1 MPIKLKSHSEF
12 RKFYHEFFPSVYAL
26 MCKYTEDYDIA
37 DDLAQEAFIK
47 VYECK
52 EEFDSIENAK
62 AFLYTV
68 ARNLYF
74 NYYKHEKIKDQAL
87 AIEGGEECE
96 LSWLD
101 EVTATETIRLLYAA
115 IDKLAPQTRKII
127 LLNLQGKNNNE
138 VAEILGISVNTVK
151 SMKKSAYSML
161 RKYLDRDGL
170 FLLYLFCDLPF

>member
-1 MPIKLKSHSEF
+1 M
-12 RKFYHEFFPSVYAL
+12 
-26 MCKYTEDYDIA
+26 
-37 DDLAQEAFIK
+37 
-47 VYECK
+47 
-52 EEFDSIENAK
+52 
-62 AFLYTV
+62 

-74 NYYKHEKIKDQAL
+74 NYYKHEKIKEQVL
-87 AIEGGEECE
+87 AVEGEEECE

-101 EVTATETIRLLYAA
+101 EVTAIETIRLLYAA

-151 SMKKSAYSML
+151 SMKKSAYNVL

-170 FLLYLFCDLPF
+170 LLLCLLCDLPF

>member
-1 MPIKLKSHSEF
+1 MSIKLKLHNEF

-26 MCKYTEDYDIA
+26 MRKYTGDGDVA

-52 EEFDSIENAK
+52 EEFDSMENAK

-74 NYYKHEKIKDQAL
+74 NYYKHEKMKEQAL
-87 AIEGGEECE
+87 TVEDEDEYE
-96 LSWLD
+96 SSWLD
-101 EVTATETIRLLYAA
+101 EVTAVETIRLLYAA
-115 IDKLAPQTRKII
+115 IDKLPPQTRKII

-138 VAEILGISVNTVK
+138 VAEILNISVNTVK
-151 SMKKSAYSML
+151 SMKKSAYHVL
-161 RKYLDRDGL
+161 RKCLNQGDL
-170 FLLYLFCDLPF
+170 FFLFLFCDFPF